1 MSETTRRTKRT
12 QSAASEDVRKEEGM
26 TTATK
31 SVAAKSAKG
40 RRGRAAQK
48 HLVYRARHTY
58 INSTEEL
65 GALVRIFRLRTGMT
79 QTEAAKACG
88 VGRRWFNELENGKDT
103 IRVGMVIN
111 VLRHFGATLTIGG
124 AGARFTVEEL
134 AVRLEAA
141 VVGIEAVFKNEAHL
155 QAVAEVFRALEAEAG
170 AGVVAARHFERINGV
185 LVGLVAVNVGVTEA
199 EVGTAVERH
208 VGGKGGAG
216 KGAED
221 CKSCKGLFHF

>member
-26 TTATK
+26 TTAPK

-134 AVRLEAA
+134 ENDAVMKHEGDH
-141 VVGIEAVFKNEAHL
+141 VW
-155 QAVAEVFRALEAEAG
+155 EAEFKAEYETEEEKPEESTGRIEVRKRGQKAG
-170 AGVVAARHFERINGV
+170 YISPRRKTTKNTVKFDE
-185 LVGLVAVNVGVTEA
+185 E
-199 EVGTAVERH
+199 E
-208 VGGKGGAG
+208 
-216 KGAED
+216 
-221 CKSCKGLFHF
+221 

>member
-12 QSAASEDVRKEEGM
+12 QSAASEDVLKEEGM

-134 AVRLEAA
+134 ENDAVMKHEGDH
-141 VVGIEAVFKNEAHL
+141 VW
-155 QAVAEVFRALEAEAG
+155 EAEFKAEYETEEEKPEESTGRIEVRKRGQKAG
-170 AGVVAARHFERINGV
+170 YISPRRKTTKNTVKF
-185 LVGLVAVNVGVTEA
+185 
-199 EVGTAVERH
+199 VE
-208 VGGKGGAG
+208 
-216 KGAED
+216 EE
-221 CKSCKGLFHF
+221 

>member
-40 RRGRAAQK
+40 RRGRTAQK

-134 AVRLEAA
+134 ENDAVMKHEGDH
-141 VVGIEAVFKNEAHL
+141 VW
-155 QAVAEVFRALEAEAG
+155 EAEFKAEYETEEEKPEESTGRIEVRKRGQKAG
-170 AGVVAARHFERINGV
+170 YISPRRKTTKNTVKF
-185 LVGLVAVNVGVTEA
+185 
-199 EVGTAVERH
+199 VE
-208 VGGKGGAG
+208 
-216 KGAED
+216 EE
-221 CKSCKGLFHF
+221 

>member
-134 AVRLEAA
+134 ENDAVMKHEGDH
-141 VVGIEAVFKNEAHL
+141 VW
-155 QAVAEVFRALEAEAG
+155 EAEFKAEYETEEEKTEESTGRIEVRKRGQKAG
-170 AGVVAARHFERINGV
+170 YISPRRKTTKNTVKF
-185 LVGLVAVNVGVTEA
+185 
-199 EVGTAVERH
+199 VE
-208 VGGKGGAG
+208 
-216 KGAED
+216 EE
-221 CKSCKGLFHF
+221 